1 MMTKKHPNTNQ
12 EDRVI
17 LRATLDRS
25 GAYHI
30 KFHQSTWWVVGHG
43 VATDCG
49 EDYSTAKRVLEGMTE
64 YATVYAPTER
74 ELDLNAFGQG
84 LADI

>member
-1 MMTKKHPNTNQ
+1 MTKKHPNTNQ